1 MQEKQTSDATSDS
14 ASRSQTPQDGVG
26 DARPGPDRGFD
37 TMQLEDIIK
46 PDCVLCN
53 AHARSKKHSIEILS
67 ELLAQSAPDFAAE
80 DIFERLVKRERLGC
94 TSLQSGVAFPHC
106 RIEGLEES
114 CAAMIKL
121 SDPIEFDAA
130 DGEPVDLIFGM
141 LVPRELDESHHA
153 DVRRLAE
160 LLGQRDLRSR
170 LRACKSSKELYAAL
184 LDAPEVSVSAETRA
198 AQGSA

>member
-1 MQEKQTSDATSDS
+1 
-14 ASRSQTPQDGVG
+14 
-26 DARPGPDRGFD
+26 
-37 TMQLEDIIK
+37 MQLEDIIK

-67 ELLAQSAPDFAAE
+67 ELLARSAPEFAAE
-80 DIFERLVKRERLGC
+80 DIFELLVKRERLGC

-106 RIEGLEES
+106 RVEGLEDS

-153 DVRRLAE
+153 DVRQIAE
-160 LLGQRDLRSR
+160 VLGQRELRSG
-170 LRACKSSKELYAAL
+170 LRTCKSSKELYATL
-184 LDAPEVSVSAETRA
+184 LAAPRDDTSVEQRAE
-198 AQGSA
+198 QGSG